1 MAPGPCLGAI
11 ALATRRNNF
20 GIVPRYRNRALFGAH
35 SCCSDLRFL
44 HLRRP
49 SLRCRRRTNVS
60 VTLSCSAIMAGSTP
74 RAARMASS
82 PPLRPSDNAI
92 RSCRASFTRDAVRS
106 GSRHSKLGLSLD
118 PLWLLGYHCRPLERI
133 TENSVPAKARETGH
147 ATTLILAI
155 TYMSVIDVLAR
166 KDYADRFFGPSPAGW
181 RDCG

>member
-1 MAPGPCLGAI
+1 MTVAPGPCLGAI
-11 ALATRRNNF
+11 LASSANALATRRNNF

-82 PPLRPSDNAI
+82 WTRCRSYGLRRGHSSGAHTLFRSPPFA
-92 RSCRASFTRDAVRS
+92 
-106 GSRHSKLGLSLD
+106 
-118 PLWLLGYHCRPLERI
+118 E
-133 TENSVPAKARETGH
+133 
-147 ATTLILAI
+147 
-155 TYMSVIDVLAR
+155 
-166 KDYADRFFGPSPAGW
+166 
-181 RDCG
+181 